1 MNGMSAIRVVGET
14 NWRALTYFNAYRFLV
29 AFLFASLYWIGQ
41 LPQPLG
47 AHDQALFA
55 GTVHAYILFSLAVMF
70 FIQLQRPPY
79 ALQAAAHVV
88 TDIVVITLLMYSSA
102 GLSSGFGM
110 LLVIAVAGGA
120 LLIPGKIGILFAA
133 IAAIAVLGHEAYV
146 QLKIPVPQ
154 HNYTHAGFLGMT
166 FFFTAIIGSALA
178 SRVQESEALARQRAI
193 ELHNLAQLN
202 EYIVQHLQSGIAVLD
217 EQLRITLLNG
227 AAGRLLG
234 ADNVAV
240 GTPIGTLSPELEESV
255 RNWIRGDESR
265 TVIVRAAHG
274 GSDLQASFSRLK
286 AENRVDVLIFLE
298 DVATLRQRAQQMKLA
313 SLGRLTASIAH
324 EVRNPLGAI
333 SHAGQLLSES
343 QSLKGDER
351 RLTSIIEEHSRRLN
365 VIIEDI
371 MSISRRNRTQ
381 PEGFDM
387 REWLEEFRAEF
398 VRRQQLDEAAMAL
411 ECEGDHIEARMD
423 PDQLHQ
429 VLWNLCE
436 NGLRYSRRMPLLRL
450 RCGIRRDS
458 DRPFI
463 DVIDTGP
470 GIGPEA
476 REQLFEPFFTTEADG
491 TGLGLYIA
499 RELCEA
505 NQATL
510 HLHSTQAD
518 GSCFRVT
525 LAHPHRQQV
534 IS

>member
-1 MNGMSAIRVVGET
+1 MKIVGET

-29 AFLFASLYWIGQ
+29 AFLFASLWWIGQ

-47 AHDQALFA
+47 AYDQTLFA
-55 GTVHAYILFSLAVMF
+55 VADHAWVLFSLVAMF
-70 FIQLQRPPY
+70 LMRLQWPPY
-79 ALQAAAHVV
+79 PVQVTAHIV
-88 TDIVVITLLMYSSA
+88 TDIVVITLLMYASA

-120 LLIPGKIGILFAA
+120 LLSPGKIGILFAA
-133 IAAIAVLGHEAYV
+133 IAAIAVLGHEAYL
-146 QLKIPVPQ
+146 QLNSTLSQ

-166 FFFTAIIGSALA
+166 FFMTAFIGNALA
-178 SRVQESEALARQRAI
+178 SRVQESEALARHRAI
-193 ELHNLAQLN
+193 DLQSLARLN
-202 EYIVQHLQSGIAVLD
+202 EHIVQHLQSGIIVLD
-217 EQLRITLLNG
+217 ENLRVTLLNG
-227 AAGRLLG
+227 SAGRLLG
-234 ADNVAV
+234 ADLEAV
-240 GTPIGTLSPELEESV
+240 GTPIGSLSPALEESV
-255 RNWIRGDESR
+255 RNWMQGAEGR
-265 TVIVRAAHG
+265 TVVVPAAHG
-274 GSDLQASFSRLK
+274 ASDLQASFTRLK
-286 AENRVDVLIFLE
+286 TESRVDVLIFVE

-343 QSLKGDER
+343 RSINGEER
-351 RLTSIIEEHSRRLN
+351 RLTAIIEEHSRRVN
-365 VIIEDI
+365 GIIEDI
-371 MSISRRNRTQ
+371 MTISRRSRTQ
-381 PEGFDM
+381 PESLDL
-387 REWLEEFRAEF
+387 RDWLEEFRSEF
-398 VRRQQLDEAAMAL
+398 VRRQRLEDDAVAL

-436 NGLRYSRRMPLLRL
+436 NGIRYSRRKPLLRL
-450 RCGIRRDS
+450 RCGVRRDS

-463 DVIDTGP
+463 EVVDTGP
-470 GIGPEA
+470 GIDPEA
-476 REQLFEPFFTTEADG
+476 REQLFEPFYTTEADG

-510 HLHSTQAD
+510 HLSSTD
-518 GSCFRVT
+518 GGGSCFRVT

-534 IS
+534 IN